1 MDTFQWCRRFMTMF
15 LADDHVEVNRV
26 GHCNPQDPG
35 YDWLRFTGSE
45 RSLRGN
51 LQECRLLVSV
61 DAGPPVVL
69 VRRTPEV
76 SPRRVV
82 HISARDLLVAS
93 LQTSGAVLSKPAGRQ
108 RSLPAGQRLTS
119 PGMLA
124 TMAPGLP
131 FTIAALFAD
140 PNWQTVTIA
149 ALPAS
154 PARLD
159 IKRPAISSI
168 LSNRQG
174 SPLPCL

>member
-108 RSLPAGQRLTS
+108 RSLLDNVSLVRECWRPWHPVCPS
-119 PGMLA
+119 PSRRC
-124 TMAPGLP
+124 
-131 FTIAALFAD
+131 
-140 PNWQTVTIA
+140 
-149 ALPAS
+149 S
-154 PARLD
+154 PIR
-159 IKRPAISSI
+159 IGR
-168 LSNRQG
+168 R
-174 SPLPCL
+174 